1 MFNHKSKQHISEK
14 ESISTNIFSFL
25 SFEITSAIFSLCPPD
40 VPTRNVS
47 PNFTIDY
54 RIQIEFDGCGD
65 DQKLGD
71 VQFPSQ
77 RHGTTL
83 QTAQRQ
89 FIAPCW
95 ESIGDRALGGER
107 KRELEHLVGRVA
119 RGESDYVPGSG
130 EAREERALREG
141 QRVLLGFVP
150 HRYR

>member
-1 MFNHKSKQHISEK
+1 MPEKCWNIRKQKIGNFNHYFPFVKTFITRFVNKLFNHKSTYLEK

-89 FIAPCW
+89 FIAPC
-95 ESIGDRALGGER
+95 
-107 KRELEHLVGRVA
+107 
-119 RGESDYVPGSG
+119 
-130 EAREERALREG
+130 
-141 QRVLLGFVP
+141 
-150 HRYR
+150 